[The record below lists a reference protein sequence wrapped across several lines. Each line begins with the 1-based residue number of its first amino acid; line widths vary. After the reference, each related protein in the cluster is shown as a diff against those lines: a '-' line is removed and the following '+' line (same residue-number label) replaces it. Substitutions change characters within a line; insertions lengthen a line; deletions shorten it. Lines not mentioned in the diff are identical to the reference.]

1 MNEHDSIHHFNV
13 IAFASK
19 CNHRAVD
26 MHNSNMPLFPSIFN
40 VAYQMLIFESF
51 RIVAREKTLSTLIS
65 THLDQYVFYKISY
78 ISTYTP

>member
-19 CNHRAVD
+19 FNYRAVD
-26 MHNSNMPLFPSIFN
+26 MQNSNMPLFSWYIQCRLSN
-40 VAYQMLIFESF
+40 IIIGTL